1 MQGGKRMEGEGWEAY
16 IKVKGDLDD
25 TIKDLDTK
33 LNRVLAKQEYD
44 YLKSYNMYVK
54 SKEKELRNMIQK
66 LSNDRNYNTSFND
79 EKINSMEKTIGSI
92 REQ

>member
-1 MQGGKRMEGEGWEAY
+1 MEGEGWEAY
-16 IKVKGDLDD
+16 MKVKGDLDD

-54 SKEKELRNMIQK
+54 SNEKELRNMIHK